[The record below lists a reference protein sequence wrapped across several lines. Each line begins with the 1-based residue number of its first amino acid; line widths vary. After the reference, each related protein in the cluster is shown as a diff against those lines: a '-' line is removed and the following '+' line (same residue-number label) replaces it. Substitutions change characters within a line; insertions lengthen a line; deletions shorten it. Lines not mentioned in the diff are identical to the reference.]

1 MNDYKSVYENEAEL
15 KLILWHFKDELGSIF
30 IGNYF
35 RNVCSLGL
43 QILRLPASHLMS
55 KPCGCRLTGFPDDFT
70 LLKPFGTL
78 FECIEGGKKDNMM
91 WSSFYHYQK
100 FYLHPKYSNFS
111 ITDLLARYL
120 LACLQSSQAIITLD
134 TVFLFL

>member
-78 FECIEGGKKDNMM
+78 FECIEGGKKII
-91 WSSFYHYQK
+91 WC
-100 FYLHPKYSNFS
+100 
-111 ITDLLARYL
+111 DLA
-120 LACLQSSQAIITLD
+120 SIITKNFIS
-134 TVFLFL
+134 TQNTATSA